1 MNDAITLEKNKV
13 SVKEVGYLFIKR
25 LFDIICGLLG
35 CILILPIAIVVKIA
49 YVCNKDFA
57 SIFYS
62 QIRIGKNGKK
72 FKLYKFRSMV
82 PNADEILSK
91 TLEMDKVA
99 AEQWRKYQKLENDP
113 RITKMGN
120 ILRKTSLDE
129 IPQVFNVLKGDM
141 SLVGTRPPTVDETK
155 LYDLHHYARLAIK
168 PGITGMWQISGR
180 SDITDFEEVVRL
192 DKEYI
197 ENWKPG
203 LDIKILLKTF
213 GVVLNKK
220 GSM

>member
-25 LFDIICGLLG
+25 LFDIVCGLLG

-49 YVCNKDFA
+49 YVCDKDFS

-72 FKLYKFRSMV
+72 FKMYKFRSMV

-113 RITKMGN
+113 RVTKMGN
-120 ILRKTSLDE
+120 KLRKTSLDE
-129 IPQVFNVLKGDM
+129 IPQMFNVLKGDM
-141 SLVGTRPPTVDETK
+141 SMIGPRPLVIGELDAHKGNHEIYESVR
-155 LYDLHHYARLAIK
+155 
-168 PGITGMWQISGR
+168 PGITGWWSR
-180 SDITDFEEVVRL
+180 TSTRR
-192 DKEYI
+192 
-197 ENWKPG
+197 N
-203 LDIKILLKTF
+203 
-213 GVVLNKK
+213 
-220 GSM
+220 